1 MVRTRRTSPLSLV
14 GLVAAIAVVTAAGG
28 SAAPSAEP
36 QAAAPVAWQAPPQ
49 PCCLQVVTS
58 EAAGFASARPV
69 SALFSSA
76 APAQLAAA
84 SSSAASRWRVID
96 RALPVGVAPERGLQ
110 IDTIFLARSVSARF
124 PQIHDIGGMRPDAL
138 RWHPD
143 GLALDVMIPNPS
155 SAAGIAL
162 GNQIVS
168 YALENAARF
177 HLQDAIWRGEY
188 YTPTGPQYSGMAHF
202 DHVHL
207 TTHGGGYPAGGE
219 VYYR

>member
-1 MVRTRRTSPLSLV
+1 MVRTRRTPPLSLI
-14 GLVAAIAVVTAAGG
+14 GLVGAIAVVTAAGG
-28 SAAPSAEP
+28 SAAPSAVP
-36 QAAAPVAWQAPPQ
+36 QAAPPIAQQAPPQ
-49 PCCLQVVTS
+49 PCCLQVVT
-58 EAAGFASARPV
+58 ADAVGGASAHPV
-69 SALFSSA
+69 SALFSST

-84 SSSAASRWRVID
+84 SSSAASRWRIID
-96 RALPVGVAPERGLQ
+96 RALPAGVAPERGLQ

-124 PQIHDIGGMRPDAL
+124 PQIHEIGGMRPDAL

-188 YTPTGPQYSGMAHF
+188 YTPSGPQYSGMAHF

-207 TTHGGGYPAGGE
+207 TTYGGGYPAGGE
-219 VYYR
+219 IYYR